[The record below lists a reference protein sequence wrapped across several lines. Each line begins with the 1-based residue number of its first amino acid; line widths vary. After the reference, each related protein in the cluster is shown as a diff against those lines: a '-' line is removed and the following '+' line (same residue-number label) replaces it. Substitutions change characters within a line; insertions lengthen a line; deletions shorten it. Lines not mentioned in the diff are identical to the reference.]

1 MIFFNTTPSRA
12 VVAASASVGAA
23 PFFPPPSLTTAPR
36 PPFLGYFRPPPLS
49 HHAPVGDRPGSRDKG
64 LDDPV
69 EQDQEREQDHRA
81 EDGESDPARR
91 RPLGA
96 EGDSGGG
103 RGGHRGEGHEEQDP

>member
-1 MIFFNTTPSRA
+1 MNHR
-12 VVAASASVGAA
+12 
-23 PFFPPPSLTTAPR
+23 SLITDHR
-36 PPFLGYFRPPPLS
+36 SPFLGYFRRPALT

-91 RPLGA
+91 CPPAAIPRSITSPRLPRITCQLRLKA
-96 EGDSGGG
+96 APKSSSSTTSATWVIIT
-103 RGGHRGEGHEEQDP
+103 